1 MLPVLRLPTSG
12 AQGQQSAKR
21 PVSSNMGYKRGL
33 TQFVARRRAP
43 EMQIYKWSPHTP
55 SSGRGDTGRGM
66 KFILTVLFFVQHTS
80 HGLTHWSSYSILQN
94 KQPRLKRSLTLQM
107 LRHELPPKS
116 CSPYVTSSDRSTH
129 NLISKRM
136 TITTPV
142 GEVGNSELDQ
152 AISFPRLHTL
162 KIIHSANPN
171 MIFNL
176 ALNTNRSFWFQ
187 IFDAAYSLMNQ
198 TKANFEQQK
207 KSNHW
212 SQR

>member
-1 MLPVLRLPTSG
+1 MPLKCRPTND
-12 AQGQQSAKR
+12 ALIHLQSI
-21 PVSSNMGYKRGL
+21 VS
-33 TQFVARRRAP
+33 TQVG
-43 EMQIYKWSPHTP
+43 EWNSDWQ
-55 SSGRGDTGRGM
+55 
-66 KFILTVLFFVQHTS
+66 FFFLLVQHTS

-94 KQPRLKRSLTLQM
+94 KQPRLKRSITLQM
-107 LRHELPPKS
+107 LRHEVPPKS
-116 CSPYVTSSDRSTH
+116 CSPYASSSDKSTH

-136 TITTPV
+136 TIATPV
-142 GEVGNSELDQ
+142 GEAGNSELDQ
-152 AISFPRLHTL
+152 AISFLRLHTL
-162 KIIHSANPN
+162 KIINSVNPN

-176 ALNTNRSFWFQ
+176 ALNTNPSFWFQ